1 MDEVHIF
8 RTNPSL
14 WWLPQCKPQVP
25 MHLMIAK
32 KGPFIGPG
40 FPQIVKKKFGI
51 PYQIVEGS
59 HMFPLERP
67 EETVALIKTLIQENV

>member
-1 MDEVHIF
+1 
-8 RTNPSL
+8 
-14 WWLPQCKPQVP
+14 
-25 MHLMIAK
+25 MHLLIAE

-67 EETVALIKTLIQENV
+67 EETVTLIKTLIQESV